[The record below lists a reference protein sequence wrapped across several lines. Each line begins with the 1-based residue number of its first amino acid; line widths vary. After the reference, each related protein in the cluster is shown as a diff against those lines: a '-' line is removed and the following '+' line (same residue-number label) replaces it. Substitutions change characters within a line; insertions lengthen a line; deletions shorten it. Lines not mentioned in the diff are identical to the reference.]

1 MDIQGFCHSL
11 VCGVKSKVCKMRDR
25 SAPTKKKKP
34 VLHSRPLGL
43 SFVVLM
49 FWNEYLSD
57 CWTLYLEQSHADT
70 CSLSLSVSSNLS
82 LSLAARWPF
91 NFASWSSFTLDWII
105 SGNSWKSTHLHTNL
119 WLLQPPQIVKLCFFF
134 FLQLSK
140 IIFLPVG
147 YSSLTNVL
155 MFGSSNLFQEE
166 LHHEVMIPFYGI
178 F

>member
-105 SGNSWKSTHLHTNL
+105 SGNSLKSTHLQTNL
-119 WLLQPPQIVKLCFFF
+119 WLLQYKATTNCKTLLFVFF
-134 FLQLSK
+134 FLPLSK

-147 YSSLTNVL
+147 YSSLTTV
-155 MFGSSNLFQEE
+155 
-166 LHHEVMIPFYGI
+166 
-178 F
+178 